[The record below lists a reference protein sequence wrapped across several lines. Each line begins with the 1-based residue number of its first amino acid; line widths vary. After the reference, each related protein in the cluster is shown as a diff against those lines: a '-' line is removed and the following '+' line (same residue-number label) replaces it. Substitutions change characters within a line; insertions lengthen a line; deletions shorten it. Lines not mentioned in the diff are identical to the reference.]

1 MDARHQMEDSMLKKI
16 GLTVLVLLIALFVY
30 AATKPDSFSV
40 QRTTTIKAPPEKI
53 YPLIADFHSWKAWS
67 PYEKM
72 DTTMKKTYAGAPS
85 GPGAV
90 YEWEGNSNVGKGR
103 MEIAEATPSSK
114 VGIKLDFLKPFESH
128 NRADFTLE
136 PKADSTTTVTWSMHG
151 QNIYIGKVMSIF
163 VNMDQMIGK
172 DFETGL
178 ANLKAI
184 AERPASSAAHP

>member
-1 MDARHQMEDSMLKKI
+1 MLKKI
-16 GLTVLVLLIALFVY
+16 GLTLLVLLAALFAY
-30 AATKPDSFSV
+30 AATKPDSFSI
-40 QRTTTIKAPPEKI
+40 QRTASIKAPPERI
-53 YPLIADFHSWKAWS
+53 YPLIADFHSWSAWS

-72 DTTMKKTYAGAPS
+72 DTTMKKTYTGAPS

-114 VGIKLDFLKPFESH
+114 VGIKLDFLKPFEAH

-136 PKADSTTTVTWSMHG
+136 PKPDSTTTVTWSMRG
-151 QNIYIGKVMSIF
+151 PNLYIGKVMSIF
-163 VNMDQMIGK
+163 VNTDQMLGK

-178 ANLKAI
+178 SNLKAI
-184 AERPASSAAHP
+184 AERPAAPAPNP

>member
-1 MDARHQMEDSMLKKI
+1 MRVTNLGDSMAKKI
-16 GLTVLVLLIALFVY
+16 GLTLLVLLAALFAY
-30 AATKPDSFSV
+30 AATKPDTFTV
-40 QRTTTIKAPPEKI
+40 QRSTSIKAPPEKI
-53 YPLIADFHSWKAWS
+53 YPLISDFHRWTAWS

-72 DTTMKKTYAGAPS
+72 DTTMKKTYTGSPS
-85 GPGAV
+85 GVGAV

-103 MEIAEATPSSK
+103 MEMVEATPSK

-136 PKADSTTTVTWSMHG
+136 PKPDSTTTVTWSMHG
-151 QNIYIGKVMSIF
+151 PNMYIGKVMSIF
-163 VNMDQMIGK
+163 MSMDQMIGR

-184 AERPASSAAHP
+184 AER